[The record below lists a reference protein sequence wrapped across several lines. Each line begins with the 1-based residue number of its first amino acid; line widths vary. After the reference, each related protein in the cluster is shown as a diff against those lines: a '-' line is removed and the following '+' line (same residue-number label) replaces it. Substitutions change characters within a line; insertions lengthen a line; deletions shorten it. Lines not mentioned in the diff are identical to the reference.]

1 MWVWRFAMYR
11 RICIGHEMTWRR
23 GRRRHGLGMNAA
35 IAFRRTAPNT
45 VVTVIIICTM
55 DNVFPSSVIL
65 ALRTLQ
71 VPLRLSA
78 VALRTCYNMLSA
90 YTLYVSCLD
99 PTRWSVCWQLV
110 VFRRNSYSRIGLC
123 GCPQDLLAD
132 QGAIPEWGRGSR
144 SRCPRSQ
151 SMCP

>member
-1 MWVWRFAMYR
+1 MASGSAAAWLW
-11 RICIGHEMTWRR
+11 HDS
-23 GRRRHGLGMNAA
+23 AA

-45 VVTVIIICTM
+45 VITVIIICTM
-55 DNVFPSSVIL
+55 DNVFPSSVIP
-65 ALRTLQ
+65 ALHTLQ

-99 PTRWSVCWQLV
+99 PARWSICWQLV
-110 VFRRNSYSRIGLC
+110 VFRRNSYSRMGLC
-123 GCPQDLLAD
+123 GCPQDLLAN
-132 QGAIPEWGRGSR
+132 QGSIPEWGRGSR
-144 SRCPRSQ
+144 CRCPRSQ